1 MARVEEVIEDNYGFV
16 YEVVSSYR
24 NGYKILYQ
32 VEGATPCPWII
43 REPNGYMQRFRS
55 EVDLWHYAI
64 NKNILEKERKD
75 DLSESQ

>member
-1 MARVEEVIEDNYGFV
+1 MECMSDSYGFV

-32 VEGATPCPWII
+32 VKGATPCPWII
-43 REPNGYMQRFRS
+43 REPTGYMQRFRT
-55 EVDLWHYAI
+55 EVDLWNYAI
-64 NKNILEKERKD
+64 SKNILEKERND

>member
-1 MARVEEVIEDNYGFV
+1 MECMSDSYGFV

-32 VEGATPCPWII
+32 VKGATPCPWII
-43 REPNGYMQRFRS
+43 REPSGVMNRFKN
-55 EVDLWHYAI
+55 EADLWKFAI
-64 NKNILEKERKD
+64 EKRILEKERND